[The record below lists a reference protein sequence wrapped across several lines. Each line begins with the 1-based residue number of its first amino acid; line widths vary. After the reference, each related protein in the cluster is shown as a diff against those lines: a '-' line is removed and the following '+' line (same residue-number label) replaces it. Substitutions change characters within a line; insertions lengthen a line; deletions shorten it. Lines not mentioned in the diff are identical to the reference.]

1 MKAMNEAINLITRE
15 IDNIE
20 DNLNN
25 EEIFHEKYK

>member
-1 MKAMNEAINLITRE
+1 MKAMNEAINLITRA
-15 IDNIE
+15 IDTIE